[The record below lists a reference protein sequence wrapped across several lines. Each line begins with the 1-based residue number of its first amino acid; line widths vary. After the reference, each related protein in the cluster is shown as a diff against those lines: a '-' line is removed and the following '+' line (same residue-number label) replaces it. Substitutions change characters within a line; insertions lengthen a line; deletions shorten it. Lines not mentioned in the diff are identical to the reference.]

1 MTIQMT
7 SRSQSLHQTNQRLG
21 HWLDPMLAQSGGLA
35 VVTPEH
41 ITALLSELSR
51 TGAELRS
58 NPLPIS
64 GADPELDQ
72 ELNLYRRNVELL
84 RELMPSIHN
93 HLLVERARLE
103 AQRAQVQ
110 SAAEWAQASRQTL

>member
-1 MTIQMT
+1 MAIPLT
-7 SRSQSLHQTNQRLG
+7 SRPQLFHQTNQRLG
-21 HWLDPMLAQSGGLA
+21 NWLDGMLSPSARLA
-35 VVTPEH
+35 VVAPEH
-41 ITALLSELSR
+41 ITMMLSELSR
-51 TGAELRS
+51 AGAELRAH
-58 NPLPIS
+58 PLPVS

-72 ELNLYRRNVELL
+72 ELNQYRRHLELL

-93 HLLVERARLE
+93 QLLIERARLE

>member
-1 MTIQMT
+1 
-7 SRSQSLHQTNQRLG
+7 
-21 HWLDPMLAQSGGLA
+21 MLSPSGRLA
-35 VVTPEH
+35 VVAPER
-41 ITALLSELSR
+41 ITMMLSELSR
-51 TGAELRS
+51 AGAELRAH
-58 NPLPIS
+58 PLPVS

-72 ELNLYRRNVELL
+72 ELNQYRRHVERL

-93 HLLVERARLE
+93 QLLIERARLE